1 MDTEKMD
8 FEERIESIKAR
19 VKFLSYM
26 KEKLE
31 EEFQNYE
38 IWYYSLRKE
47 INDLER
53 EAKGKNLKEIRTLRR
68 EIERI
73 EPYGSEDVAMAY
85 A

>member
-1 MDTEKMD
+1 MD
-8 FEERIESIKAR
+8 FEEKIESIKAR

-31 EEFQNYE
+31 EESKNYE
-38 IWYYSLRKE
+38 IFYYSLREE

-53 EAKGKNLKEIRTLRR
+53 EAKGKNLEKIRNIRR

>member
-1 MDTEKMD
+1 MD

-53 EAKGKNLKEIRTLRR
+53 EAKGKNLEKIRNIRR

>member
-1 MDTEKMD
+1 MALEDK
-8 FEERIESIKAR
+8 IKSIKAR
-19 VKFLSYM
+19 VEFLIYM

-31 EEFQNYE
+31 EESKNYE
-38 IWYYSLRKE
+38 TFYYSLREE
-47 INDLER
+47 INNLEK

-68 EIERI
+68 EIKKI